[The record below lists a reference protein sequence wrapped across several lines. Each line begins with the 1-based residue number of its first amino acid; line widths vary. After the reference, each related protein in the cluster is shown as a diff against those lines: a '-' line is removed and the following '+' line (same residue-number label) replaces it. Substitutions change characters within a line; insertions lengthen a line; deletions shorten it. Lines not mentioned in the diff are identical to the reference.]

1 MRQVSARI
9 ISNQQLVP
17 GVNLIWAEAPEIAR
31 ATKPGQFAMLRAG
44 EGYDPLLRRPLNIHR
59 LAPQNGAPTQIA
71 LLFNVLGRGTAFLAN
86 RKEGDALDILGPLG
100 KGFSVQRTAKN
111 LLLVGGGMGVAPLVG
126 LAEAAVKQGRSV
138 TLLLGA
144 QTAAL
149 VYPSHLLPAEVELHV
164 ATDDGSTGKHGLVT
178 SLVPEFADWA
188 DQVFACGPVPMFRS
202 LAQTCRDLMRHKS
215 VQVLM
220 EANMACGFGA
230 CLGCSIETRRGRK
243 LVCKDGPRFELRDLF

>member
-1 MRQVSARI
+1 MKLIRAPI
-9 ISNQQLVP
+9 ISNQRLMP

-31 ATKPGQFAMLRAG
+31 ATKPGQFAMIRAG

-59 LAPQNGAPTQIA
+59 LAPQSGATTQIA
-71 LLFNVLGRGTAFLAN
+71 ILFNVLGRGTAFLAH

-100 KGFSVQRTAKN
+100 KGFSIQRTARN

-126 LAEAAVKQGRSV
+126 LADVAAKQGRSV

-144 QTAAL
+144 QRAEL
-149 VYPSHLLPAEVELHV
+149 VYPSHLLPPEVELHV
-164 ATDDGSTGKHGLVT
+164 ATDDGSAGIRGLVT

-202 LAQTCRDLMRHKS
+202 LAQTCPDLTRRKS

-220 EANMACGFGA
+220 EAGMACGFGA

-243 LVCKDGPRFELRDLF
+243 QVCKDGPRFELRDLF